1 MTKYRSGL
9 AELPTY
15 DVHEKEYDIKVDA
28 NESNLNLPP
37 LVQERVVNRLG
48 YLAFN
53 RYPDSGMS
61 LREEIADNFG
71 LTTDNILLGNGSSE
85 LLEKLFFAF
94 GGQGNSIVFPT
105 PSFSMYN
112 IYAKISDTKAV
123 AVCLEE
129 NYTLI
134 PGKVLATAEDEQ
146 ATLIV
151 ICTPNNPT
159 GNVVP
164 LYDIEYILKNAQCPV
179 VIDEAYVEFHGIS
192 AVSLLEKYD
201 KLIICRTFSKA
212 YGFASARIGY
222 MLAAKDI
229 ITMVAKTCMP
239 FHVNALTLAAAEIV
253 YQMRD
258 EFIPVIKQTV
268 AERQRMEEKL
278 QTFKEMVVYPSETNF
293 ILIKLDKANQLNEFL
308 EQNSIGV
315 RSFNNAPQLE
325 SCIRIT
331 IGTPEEN
338 DVIFSKISEFINK
351 ER

>member
-1 MTKYRSGL
+1 MIKYRTGL
-9 AELPTY
+9 DELPTY

-37 LVQERVVNRLG
+37 LVQERVINRLG

-53 RYPDSGMS
+53 RYPDSGID
-61 LREEIADNFG
+61 LKQQIAENFG
-71 LTTDNILLGNGSSE
+71 LKTENVLLGNGSSE

-94 GGQGNSIVFPT
+94 GGKGNSIVFPT

-112 IYAKISDTKAV
+112 IYAKISDTNSV
-123 AVCLEE
+123 VIPLEDD
-129 NYTLI
+129 YTLI
-134 PGKVLATAEDEQ
+134 PSKVLTAEEEHK

-179 VIDEAYVEFHGIS
+179 VVDEAYVEFHGIS
-192 AVSLLEKYD
+192 AVSLMEKYD

-222 MLAAKDI
+222 MLAAEDI
-229 ITMVAKTCMP
+229 IKMVSKTCMP
-239 FHVNALTLAAAEIV
+239 FHVNSLTLAAAEIV

-258 EFIPVIKQTV
+258 EFVPRIKQTV
-268 AERQRMEEKL
+268 AERQRVEQAIKKFDEIK
-278 QTFKEMVVYPSETNF
+278 VYPSETNF
-293 ILIKLDKANQLNEFL
+293 ILIKLDEANQLNTFL
-308 EQNSIGV
+308 EDALIGV
-315 RSFNNAPQLE
+315 RSFNNAKYLE
-325 SCIRIT
+325 NCIRIT

-338 DVIFSKISEFINK
+338 DAILNKITEFIDR